1 MNKNPTLLSRRA
13 VLEGMGVAALAPLV
27 AARSHAQDAPPSPA
41 APAAA
46 AAADG
51 AASVASQLPLKTT
64 GLEHMGTIVP
74 DVEAAG
80 KFYGRLFNPEIF
92 KEKDPP
98 LRYYVT
104 LGVGYLALG
113 THGPAPKG
121 YFDHFCA
128 LVENYDPKAMAE
140 ELKAQ
145 GLPPGKFGIIPDPDG
160 CGFQLLGVPG
170 GLAKTV
176 VPAGRIV
183 SEEALVKP
191 VHLDHVVMRTTD
203 LEKSLMFYRR
213 FLGQEEKHQHHPERA
228 WFQVAQTRLGLEQA
242 SAGEMGRI
250 DRIGIKVQS
259 FDHKTVSREL
269 KKMGAIVTHESRKG
283 LLFTDPVGLT
293 MELQPV

>member
-1 MNKNPTLLSRRA
+1 MRRQPTSLARRA
-13 VLEGMGVAALAPLV
+13 VLEGLGIAMLAPLTV
-27 AARSHAQDAPPSPA
+27 GRSGAEGLTPPPGATESSAR
-41 APAAA
+41 
-46 AAADG
+46 
-51 AASVASQLPLKTT
+51 SQLPLRTT

-74 DVEAAG
+74 DVEAAAR
-80 KFYGRLFNPEIF
+80 FYGRLFNPEIY

-113 THGPAPKG
+113 THGDAPKG

-128 LVENYDPKAMAE
+128 LVEDYDPKGMAE

-183 SEEALVKP
+183 PEEALVQP
-191 VHLDHVVMRTTD
+191 VRLDRVILRTTD
-203 LEKSLMFYRR
+203 LQKSLQFYRKFFGEADKSR
-213 FLGQEEKHQHHPERA
+213 HRPGHA
-228 WFQVAQTRLGLEQA
+228 GFQVAETRLGLEPA
-242 SAGEMGRI
+242 SVDERGHIE
-250 DRIGIKVQS
+250 RIGIKVRP
-259 FDHKTVSREL
+259 FDHKRVSREL
-269 KKMGAIVTHESRKG
+269 EKMRARITHASREG

-293 MELQPV
+293 IELQPA